1 MEVMGVNSSVVLIP
15 LFGIDVP
22 ASSKGI
28 WFSSKF
34 SRTEM
39 YEEVELVEELRPTSL
54 MAREELCGSKVLK
67 VLMVCDNVNR
77 LGRALKVVLPGP
89 ESFIDSEKFLI
100 VGIVIEFRSGQHPG
114 VECNRTKL

>member
-1 MEVMGVNSSVVLIP
+1 MGVNLSVVLIP

-34 SRTEM
+34 SGTET
-39 YEEVELVEELRPTSL
+39 YEVELVEELRPTSL
-54 MAREELCGSKVLK
+54 TAREEFCGSKVLK
-67 VLMVCDNVNR
+67 VLMVRDNVNR
-77 LGRALKVVLPGP
+77 FGRALKVVSPGP

-100 VGIVIEFRSGQHPG
+100 MGIVIEFRSGQRPG
-114 VECNRTKL
+114 VERNWTKL